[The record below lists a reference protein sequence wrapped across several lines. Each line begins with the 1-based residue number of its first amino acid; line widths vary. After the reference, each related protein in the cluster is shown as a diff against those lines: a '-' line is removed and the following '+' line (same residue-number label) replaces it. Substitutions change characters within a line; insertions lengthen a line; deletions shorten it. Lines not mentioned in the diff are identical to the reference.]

1 MFSSGFLGLR
11 LSKHIVSH
19 ASDNVTEECA
29 LVAIFGSGSG
39 LRLMRKLEL
48 DIVKVDALHV
58 GHGRTGNDNIGVDG
72 KDDGAVAAGQV
83 GRVGER
89 VVESAVVVGEKR
101 HTGNRFVRGGNGV
114 DLGQDGCVDVS
125 GGSLGRSRRVEALHQ
140 RPCAVGDRWLGSRTV
155 GGGETTGL
163 RVLLVLRRTA
173 GSSEELIILGHE
185 DGAGRTMRLGK
196 SAGEL

>member
-19 ASDNVTEECA
+19 ASENVLEECA
-29 LVAIFGSGSG
+29 LVAIFGSGGG

-58 GHGRTGNDNIGVDG
+58 GHGRTGNDHIGVDG
-72 KDDGAVAAGQV
+72 KDDGAVAAGQI
-83 GRVGER
+83 GRIGER

-101 HTGNRFVRGGNGV
+101 HTRNRLVRGGNRM

-140 RPCAVGDRWLGSRTV
+140 RPCAVGDGWLGSRAV